1 MPPKILVYG
10 GVFCDTEENREMVK
24 LWSKVV
30 RGINRDCDVL
40 VIDSCSPFDPR
51 VFLAG
56 EIEVVGFDT
65 NVGHLCRGG
74 QDGAGRTLCEGMLIA
89 AERGYTHCV
98 HWETDLLFARP
109 IRPIVEKMAR
119 AGVKVAALAQRYY
132 QFLEW
137 GISFYNVRH
146 MIESRFVERYCWQ
159 TAPAVPIPEIRIEQL
174 LQDDLF
180 LLPYRGM
187 RNDMNEANVENLGG
201 LYPYGAPDYITRATL
216 PLCHEFLRL
225 NGLQV
230 NEARAA

>member
-1 MPPKILVYG
+1 MTPRILIYG
-10 GVFCDTEENREMVK
+10 GTFCDTEENREMVK

-56 EIEVVGFDT
+56 EVEVVGFET

-74 QDGAGRTLCEGMLIA
+74 QDGAGRTLTEGMLIA
-89 AERGYTHCV
+89 AERGYDYCV

-119 AGVKVAALAQRYY
+119 TGVKVAALPQKYY

-159 TAPAVPIPEIRIEQL
+159 TAPTWPIPEIRIEQL
-174 LQDDLF
+174 VQDDLF

-187 RNDMNEANVENLGG
+187 RNDMNEANVENLAG
-201 LYPYGAPDYITRATL
+201 LFPYMPPDYITRATL

-230 NEARAA
+230 NDARAA

>member
-1 MPPKILVYG
+1 MSPRILIYG
-10 GVFCDTEENREMVK
+10 GTFVDTEDNRDLVK

-30 RGINRDCDVL
+30 RFLNPDCNVL
-40 VIDSCSPFDPR
+40 VIDSVSPFDPR

-56 EIEVVGFDT
+56 EVEVVGFDK

-89 AERGYTHCV
+89 AERGYDYAI

-119 AGVKVAALAQRYY
+119 TGVKVAALPQKYY

-137 GISFYNVRH
+137 GISFFDLRH
-146 MIESRFVERYCWQ
+146 MIASRFVERYCWE
-159 TAPAVPIPEIRIEQL
+159 TAPKWPIPEVRIEQL
-174 LQDDLF
+174 TQDDLF

-187 RNDMNEANVENLGG
+187 RNDLNEANVANLGG
-201 LYPYGAPDYITRATL
+201 LFPYMPPDYITRATL

-225 NGLQV
+225 NGIAINQKV
-230 NEARAA
+230 VA